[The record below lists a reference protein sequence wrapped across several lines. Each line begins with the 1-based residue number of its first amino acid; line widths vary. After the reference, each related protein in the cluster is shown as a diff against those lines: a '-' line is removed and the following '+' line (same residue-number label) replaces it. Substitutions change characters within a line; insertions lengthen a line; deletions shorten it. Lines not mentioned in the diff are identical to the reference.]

1 MKLHGI
7 GASKGIAIGPV
18 FKFSRE
24 KIKIDSSKIEDTEK
38 EIEKFEDAVEQSI
51 IEIKKIRDKTVE
63 NIDENHGAIFDAHME
78 ILKDPEL
85 HRETKDLIINEK
97 LNCAK
102 AFKNT
107 VDKFVMLFNEMDVE
121 YMKERANDIIDVSN
135 RVLYHML
142 NIDIKD
148 LSKIKKDSIIVAND
162 LTPSDTASLNTDY
175 VIGFATLKGGNT
187 SHSAIMARTL
197 EIPAVVGIENLLESC
212 RDGDRIIIDGI
223 DGEVII
229 EPSDEEVKF
238 YEKKAEDYKNELSDL
253 KKYKNKPST
262 TKDGRTVEISG
273 NIASHEDVENL
284 LEKGGD
290 GVGLYRTEYLFIGK
304 KYCPTEEE
312 QYNSYKKVLEMMGD
326 KPVIIRTLDIGGD
339 KDVEYMDTK
348 KELNPFLGHRAIRL
362 CLENQDIFKE
372 QVRALL
378 RASIYGNLKI
388 MFPMIATIEEF
399 REAKSMVLKEKEE
412 LLKEGYEIK
421 HIDIGIMVEVPS
433 AALIADKFA
442 KEVDFFSIGTNDLIQ
457 YTFAADRMNERV
469 SYLYQPYHPSLLRLI
484 KMVIDASHKE
494 GKWTGMCG
502 ELAGNEKALPL
513 MLGLGLDEF
522 SMNSSNILKIR
533 KLICSF
539 DYSKA
544 KKVADKALKMTSS
557 KEVENLLEKEINKIQ
572 K

>member
-1 MKLHGI
+1 MKLYGI

-18 FKFSRE
+18 FKFNRE
-24 KIKIDSSKIEDTEK
+24 KIKIDSSKIEDIEK

-51 IEIKKIRDKTVE
+51 IEINKIRYKTVK
-63 NIDENHGAIFDAHME
+63 NIDENHGAIFDAHIE

-85 HRETKDLIINEK
+85 HKETKDLIISEK

-102 AFKNT
+102 AFKNII
-107 VDKFVMLFNEMDVE
+107 DKFVIIFNEMDVE

-135 RVLYHML
+135 RVLYHIL

-148 LSKIKKDSIIVAND
+148 LSKIDKNSIIIAD
-162 LTPSDTASLNTDY
+162 ELTPSETISLNTYY
-175 VIGFATLKGGNT
+175 VIGFATLKGCNT

-197 EIPAVVGIENLLESC
+197 EVPAVVGVKGLLEFC
-212 RDGDRIIIDGI
+212 RNGDRIIVDGI
-223 DGEVII
+223 DGEVIV
-229 EPSDEEVKF
+229 EPSEEEIEF
-238 YEKKAEDYKNELSDL
+238 YEKKAKNYKNELLDL
-253 KKYKNKPST
+253 KEYKNKQST

-273 NIASHEDVENL
+273 NIASSEDVEGI

-290 GVGLYRTEYLFIGK
+290 GIGLYRTEYLFIGK

-312 QYNSYKKVLEMMGD
+312 QYNSYKQVLEMMGD

-348 KELNPFLGHRAIRL
+348 KELNPFLGHRAIRM

-399 REAKSMVLKEKEE
+399 REAKAIVLKEKKE

-421 HIDIGIMVEVPS
+421 HIDIGIMIEVPS
-433 AALIADKFA
+433 AALLADHFA

-457 YTFAADRMNERV
+457 YTFAADRMNEKV

-533 KLICSF
+533 KLICKF
-539 DYSKA
+539 DYTKA
-544 KKVADKALKMTSS
+544 KKIADKAVNMTSS
-557 KEVENLLEKEINKIQ
+557 KEVENLLKREIDRL
-572 K
+572 